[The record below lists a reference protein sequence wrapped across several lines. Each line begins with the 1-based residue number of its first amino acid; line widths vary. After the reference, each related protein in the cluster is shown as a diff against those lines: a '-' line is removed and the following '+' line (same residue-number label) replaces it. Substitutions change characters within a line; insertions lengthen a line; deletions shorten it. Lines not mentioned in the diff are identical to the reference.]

1 MVPLLLAMTVIHT
14 KNLVILLMVATQELV
29 RHGIKQI
36 LVIQRMA
43 TIVQEIVGLSTGL
56 VIQFMV
62 MTATVITTA
71 VTR

>member
-1 MVPLLLAMTVIHT
+1 MVQLLLAMTVIHT

-62 MTATVITTA
+62 MTAMVIITA
-71 VTR
+71 VTK

>member
-1 MVPLLLAMTVIHT
+1 
-14 KNLVILLMVATQELV
+14 MVATQELV

-62 MTATVITTA
+62 MTAMVIITA
-71 VTR
+71 VTK